1 MKKIILIG
9 KSGSGKTTIVQAL
22 KEEEIK
28 YKKTQSLEYSD
39 NIIDSPGEYIEN
51 RRFYNALIIT
61 SLDCD
66 IIGLVQDSTDAHN
79 IFPPNFVSMFNKDS
93 IGIITKTDKIGGDIL
108 RAEEYLKS
116 AGIKKIY
123 ETSAFTGEGIDEIR
137 SLIDK

>member
-22 KEEEIK
+22 KEEEIR
-28 YKKTQSLEYSD
+28 YKKTQSLVYMD

-51 RRFYNALIIT
+51 RGFYNALIIT

-66 IIGLVQDSTDAHN
+66 IIGLVQDSTDGHN

-93 IGIITKTDKIGGDIL
+93 IGIITKTDKIGGDIT
-108 RAEEYLKS
+108 RAEGYLRL
-116 AGIKKIY
+116 AGVKNIY

>member
-22 KEEEIK
+22 KDEEIK
-28 YKKTQSLEYSD
+28 YQKTQSLEYSD

-66 IIGLVQDSTDAHN
+66 IIGLVQDSTDDNN
-79 IFPPNFVSMFNKDS
+79 IFPPNFVSMFNKES
-93 IGIITKTDKIGGDIL
+93 IGIITKIDKEDKDIL
-108 RAEEYLKS
+108 RAREYLNS
-116 AGIKKIY
+116 AGVKKIY
-123 ETSAFTGEGIDEIR
+123 KTSAFTGVGIDEIR

>member
-9 KSGSGKTTIVQAL
+9 KSGSGKTTIAQAL
-22 KEEEIK
+22 KEEEIR
-28 YKKTQSLEYSD
+28 YQKTQSLEYRD

-66 IIGLVQDSTDAHN
+66 IIGLIQDSTDEHN
-79 IFPPNFVSMFNKDS
+79 IFPPNFVTMFNKDS
-93 IGIITKTDKIGGDIL
+93 IGIITKMDKIGGDVL
-108 RAEEYLKS
+108 RAQKYLKS
-116 AGIKKIY
+116 AGVKKIY